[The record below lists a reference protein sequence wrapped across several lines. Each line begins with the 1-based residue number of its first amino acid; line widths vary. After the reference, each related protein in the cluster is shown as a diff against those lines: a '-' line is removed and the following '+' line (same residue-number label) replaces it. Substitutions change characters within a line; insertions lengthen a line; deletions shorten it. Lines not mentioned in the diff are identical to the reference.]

1 MGDLPLHRVNPP
13 KRAIEATDVDYTDA
27 LEINV
32 STFRG
37 HHKYKAYIA
46 DFMCMATKAV
56 HLEAVNGSSSK
67 DFLWALPRFIG
78 RLGYCKH
85 IYSDCGTNFI
95 GADKSIN
102 LWHEE
107 FRQNVISTV
116 IRNNRNNTY
125 FFTSKRRNFT

>member
-1 MGDLPLHRVNPP
+1 
-13 KRAIEATDVDYTDA
+13 
-27 LEINV
+27 
-32 STFRG
+32 
-37 HHKYKAYIA
+37 
-46 DFMCMATKAV
+46 MATKAV

-107 FRQNVISTV
+107 FRQNVIATV
-116 IRNNRNNTY
+116 IPKLFVMTLFGADRQRLVM
-125 FFTSKRRNFT
+125 RA